1 MAKKTSIGG
10 QAVIEGIMMKGPRKT
25 ALAVRTPD
33 GSIDIEY
40 ISEKPLKDRY
50 SFFGLPIIR
59 GCVNFIESMI
69 TGYGAMMKSADKSG
83 FTDIEEEVDS
93 NDKLNE
99 NTSDNTESAANE
111 NSENTEEFAKSEET
125 EKPKKADNTKN
136 TGKQKSNLD
145 KLTTVLM
152 VVASILGVGLSIV
165 LFMYLPALLFDL
177 SNKLL
182 SGSLSPF
189 KAVFEGILKMIIFF
203 IYILAVSKMKDIR
216 RVFEYHGAEH
226 KTIFCYEAGLELNV
240 ENVRKQSR
248 FHPRCGT
255 SFMILMLVVGI
266 LIGVVLTWCF
276 PALRQSNFR
285 ALWVIIKILILP
297 VICGVG
303 YELLKLCGRHDNCL
317 TRIIAAPGMWMQ
329 RITTKE
335 PDDSMIEVAIASL
348 EAVIPENSEEDN
360 W

>member
-10 QAVIEGIMMKGPRKT
+10 QAVIEGIMMIGPHKT

-40 ISEKPLKDRY
+40 ISEKHLKDRY

-83 FTDIEEEVDS
+83 FTDIEEEVNSD
-93 NDKLNE
+93 DKRKE
-99 NTSDNTESAANE
+99 NTSE
-111 NSENTEEFAKSEET
+111 NSESVNNESSENAEEFA
-125 EKPKKADNTKN
+125 KADNTKN
-136 TGKQKSNLD
+136 TEKQKSNLD
-145 KLTTVLM
+145 KLTAVLM
-152 VVASILGVGLSIV
+152 AVASVLGVGLSIV

-226 KTIFCYEAGLELNV
+226 ITIFCYEAGLELNV

-276 PALRQSNFR
+276 PALRESNFR
-285 ALWVIIKILILP
+285 ALWVVIKILILP

-303 YELLKLCGRHDNCL
+303 YELLKLCGRHDNL
-317 TRIIAAPGMWMQ
+317 ITRIIAAPGMWMQ

-348 EAVIPENSEEDN
+348 IAVIPENSEEDN

>member
-10 QAVIEGIMMKGPRKT
+10 QAVIEGIMMKGPHKT

-40 ISEKPLKDRY
+40 ISEKHLKDRY

-83 FTDIEEEVDS
+83 FTDIEEEVNSD
-93 NDKLNE
+93 DKRKE
-99 NTSDNTESAANE
+99 NTSE
-111 NSENTEEFAKSEET
+111 NSESVNNESSENAEEFA
-125 EKPKKADNTKN
+125 KADNTKN
-136 TGKQKSNLD
+136 TEKQKSNLD
-145 KLTTVLM
+145 KLTALLM
-152 VVASILGVGLSIV
+152 AVASVIGVGLSIV

-226 KTIFCYEAGLELNV
+226 KTIFCYEEGLELNV

-276 PALRQSNFR
+276 PALRESNFR
-285 ALWVIIKILILP
+285 ALWVVIKILILP

-303 YELLKLCGRHDNCL
+303 YELLKLCGRHDNL
-317 TRIIAAPGMWMQ
+317 ITRIIAAPGMWMQ

-348 EAVIPENSEEDN
+348 IAVIPENSEEDN